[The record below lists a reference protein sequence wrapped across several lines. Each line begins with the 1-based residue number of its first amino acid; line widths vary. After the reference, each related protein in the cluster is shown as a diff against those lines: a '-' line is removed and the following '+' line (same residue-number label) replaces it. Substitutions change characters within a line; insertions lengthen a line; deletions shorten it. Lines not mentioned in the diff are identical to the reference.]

1 MTGEEL
7 RRNLRLSWGDGR
19 AFGIRELD
27 SVLLSMR
34 DAFPPHIDVSLVC
47 ATCMPPER
55 VLDVTTRIILG
66 AYGTVRDCL
75 DALDESPTVVRCRD
89 DDGEPTGMY
98 RLVWA
103 HPGGRMI
110 LHVYAEDLIA
120 NGLEL

>member
-75 DALDESPTVVRCRD
+75 DALDEAPTVVQCRD
-89 DDGEPTGMY
+89 DDGLTGMY

-110 LHVYAEDLIA
+110 LHVYAEDLHA